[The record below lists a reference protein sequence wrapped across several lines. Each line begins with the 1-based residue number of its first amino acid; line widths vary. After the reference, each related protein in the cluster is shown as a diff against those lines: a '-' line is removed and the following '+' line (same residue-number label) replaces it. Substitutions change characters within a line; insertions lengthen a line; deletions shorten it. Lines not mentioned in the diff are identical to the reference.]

1 MAYFA
6 SGSEDNISGYYVV
19 MFQGATDNTFA
30 LKNVR
35 HILVAPEHVHEEG
48 EEHAE
53 GETYSA
59 EELAEAKAV
68 AEEILNQWMSGD
80 KTEESFAA
88 LANEKSADGDGTTG
102 GLYENV
108 YPGQMV
114 DPFENWCYDASRK
127 AGDTGIVESDYGYHV
142 MYFCGDSDYVY
153 RDYLIENDLRSADLD
168 AWYTELVGAMTQTDG
183 DTSYVRKDVT
193 LSAS

>member
-1 MAYFA
+1 
-6 SGSEDNISGYYVV
+6 
-19 MFQGATDNTFA
+19 
-30 LKNVR
+30 
-35 HILVAPEHVHEEG
+35 
-48 EEHAE
+48 
-53 GETYSA
+53 
-59 EELAEAKAV
+59 
-68 AEEILNQWMSGD
+68 
-80 KTEESFAA
+80 
-88 LANEKSADGDGTTG
+88 
-102 GLYENV
+102 
-108 YPGQMV
+108 MV